1 MPRVLVGTSGFSYPA
16 WRGPFYPRDLPPRR
30 MLAFY
35 ARTFST
41 VEINNTFYRMPTPP
55 LLAGWAA
62 ETPAGFRFALKAPQ
76 RITHQQRLRD
86 VAEPVATFCA
96 VTARLGAQRGPLL
109 FQLPPQL
116 GADRP
121 RLADL
126 LAALPRDVEAA
137 VEFRHPSW
145 LDEETYGLLE
155 RHGAALCIAESEG
168 FATPIVATAAFGYLR
183 LRRGAYTPAELAA
196 WAARVAAER
205 RWQRAYV
212 YFKHD
217 DAGRA
222 PALAH
227 AFLAQLAG
235 TRQRAAA
242 SSKGRTRP

>member
-16 WRGPFYPRDLPPRR
+16 WRGSFYPEDLPPRR

-41 VEINNTFYRMPTPP
+41 VEINNTFYRMPTPA

-62 ETPAGFRFALKAPQ
+62 ETPAHFRFALKAPQ

-86 VAEPVATFCA
+86 VAEAVATFCA
-96 VTARLGAQRGPLL
+96 VAARLGAQRGPLL
-109 FQLPPQL
+109 FQLPPHL
-116 GADRP
+116 HADHP

-145 LDEETYGLLE
+145 LGAETYRLLE

-168 FATPIVATAAFGYLR
+168 CAPPLVATAAFGYLR
-183 LRRGAYTPAELAA
+183 LRRGEYTPAELAA
-196 WAARVAAER
+196 WAARIAAER
-205 RWQRAYV
+205 RWRRAYV

-222 PALAH
+222 PVLAR
-227 AFLAQLAG
+227 AFLAQLGG
-235 TRQRAAA
+235 TRQRATP